1 MKTVGE
7 SLPNFST
14 VFVLDSSIKER
25 RMVND
30 DTIHGRFALELGV
43 KHLANGFD
51 PGKFTKI

>member
-1 MKTVGE
+1 
-7 SLPNFST
+7 
-14 VFVLDSSIKER
+14 
-25 RMVND
+25 MVNE